1 MQISSET
8 IGVSEWIHD
17 SSITPSSQRN
27 RQYVVT
33 LFEGANRASMSQIL
47 ADIKADKVT
56 VYSACKRFVDDMRK
70 SRSPLTVY
78 VYRSMITGLF
88 ESVLGEENLRRRVMD
103 RLVPTGAV
111 YVSRVKKAP
120 TREQLV
126 SMLKTANPQYRALL
140 GVLAVSGMR
149 IGEALSRK
157 MSDLEIRPEGYARV
171 RLQAFET
178 KGRYRRYSFLT
189 REIVDWLRIHQANH
203 QSEYLFG
210 GEKHGHLQYTP
221 SENAIK
227 DLYVKVG
234 LKDAPD
240 KSEIYCVHSLRTFA
254 DSQMSK
260 CGLDRKYI
268 AAIIGHKSALASEAS
283 YLDWSEIENAWNE
296 HCSEKMT
303 WFDTKA
309 QVETLERKNS
319 LLERLLELTDFQ
331 REKLFALLR
340 KES

>member
-111 YVSRVKKAP
+111 YVSRV
-120 TREQLV
+120 
-126 SMLKTANPQYRALL
+126 
-140 GVLAVSGMR
+140 
-149 IGEALSRK
+149 
-157 MSDLEIRPEGYARV
+157 
-171 RLQAFET
+171 
-178 KGRYRRYSFLT
+178 
-189 REIVDWLRIHQANH
+189 
-203 QSEYLFG
+203 
-210 GEKHGHLQYTP
+210 
-221 SENAIK
+221 
-227 DLYVKVG
+227 
-234 LKDAPD
+234 
-240 KSEIYCVHSLRTFA
+240 
-254 DSQMSK
+254 
-260 CGLDRKYI
+260 
-268 AAIIGHKSALASEAS
+268 
-283 YLDWSEIENAWNE
+283 
-296 HCSEKMT
+296 
-303 WFDTKA
+303 
-309 QVETLERKNS
+309 
-319 LLERLLELTDFQ
+319 
-331 REKLFALLR
+331 
-340 KES
+340 